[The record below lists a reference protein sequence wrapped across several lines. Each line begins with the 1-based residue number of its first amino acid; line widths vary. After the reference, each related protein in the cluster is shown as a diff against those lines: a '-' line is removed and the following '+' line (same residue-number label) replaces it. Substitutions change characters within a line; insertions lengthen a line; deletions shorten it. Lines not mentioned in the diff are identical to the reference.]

1 MTKRNCRESGS
12 EVSTRGVCTASRI
25 ISTIG
30 KHIVAQNA
38 LAGGSVGV
46 GIDKSAQFGV
56 VITGLEVVELG
67 LSIKQLTTVEYR
79 RKRIGELPPLLFPHI
94 L

>member
-67 LSIKQLTTVEYR
+67 LSVL
-79 RKRIGELPPLLFPHI
+79 ELAGT
-94 L
+94 